1 MKVLVGSENPV
12 KIGAVRDVFAMY
24 FPEVEVIGIPVPSGV
39 PAQPVGEETFL
50 GAENRA
56 RALVALNKAQGLAA
70 SYCVGLEGGIAQLHG
85 RWFAFGV
92 LCVADADGRLGFG
105 LSPLFEMPP
114 AMLADVLA
122 GEELGHVVDR
132 LSGDRNSKQKGGAI
146 AFLTQGRVDRRMLYA
161 QGLAMALVPFLNRGM
176 YFDGHVSG

>member
-1 MKVLVGSENPV
+1 MRVLVGSENPV
-12 KIGAVRDVFAMY
+12 KIGAVRDVFENY
-24 FPEVEVIGIPVPSGV
+24 FSGVEVIGISVASGV

-56 RALVALNKAQGLAA
+56 RALVTLNAVQGLAA
-70 SYCVGLEGGIAQLHG
+70 RFCVGLEGGIAQLHG

-92 LCVADADGRLGFG
+92 LCVADAAGRLGFG

-114 AMLADVLA
+114 VMLADVLA

-132 LSGDRNSKQKGGAI
+132 LSGDHNSKQKGGAI
-146 AFLTQGRVDRRMLYA
+146 AFLTRGRVDRRSLYA
-161 QGLAMALVPFLNRGM
+161 QGLAMALVPFLNQEM
-176 YFDGHVSG
+176 YFDGDLSD